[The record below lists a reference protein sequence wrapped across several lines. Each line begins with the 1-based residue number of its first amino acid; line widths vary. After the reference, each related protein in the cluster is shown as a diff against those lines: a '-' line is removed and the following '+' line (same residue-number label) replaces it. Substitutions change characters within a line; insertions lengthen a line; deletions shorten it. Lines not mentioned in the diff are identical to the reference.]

1 MSPSIEILKFTA
13 TDAYK
18 ADPTVFNEALELIA
32 QAPGVIRIHSGPD
45 AQEPQ
50 YGWLVV
56 VWEALKY
63 HQDAIANNETYAKIK
78 EALGKA
84 AAKVEFMHDATFSA
98 DLSNALTAPVT
109 EIVAVD
115 VHPTTDLQEFNKRRT
130 ALVDK
135 IVELSPSIWHG
146 GGWGATHDN
155 DRKLW
160 ICFGWDSPEAFK
172 TLLAGTPEVLAIIG
186 QLRALAD
193 ANLCL
198 ARLTKYEKK

>member
-1 MSPSIEILKFTA
+1 MARRRYAQFFVETLLLKLT
-13 TDAYK
+13 K
-18 ADPTVFNEALELIA
+18 
-32 QAPGVIRIHSGPD
+32 
-45 AQEPQ
+45 
-50 YGWLVV
+50 V
-56 VWEALKY
+56 VWEAIEY
-63 HQDAIANNETYAKIK
+63 HQAAIANKETYAKIK

-146 GGWGATHDN
+146 GGCGATHDN
-155 DRKLW
+155 SRKLW
-160 ICFGWDSPEAFK
+160 ICFGWDSPEVCCKYYPMWF
-172 TLLAGTPEVLAIIG
+172 
-186 QLRALAD
+186 
-193 ANLCL
+193 CL
-198 ARLTKYEKK
+198 TSA